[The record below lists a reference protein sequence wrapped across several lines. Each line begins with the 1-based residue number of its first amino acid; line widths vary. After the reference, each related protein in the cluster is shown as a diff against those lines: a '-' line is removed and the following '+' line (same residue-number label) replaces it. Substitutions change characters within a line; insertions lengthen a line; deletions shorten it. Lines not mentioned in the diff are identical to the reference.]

1 MKPMFQ
7 IIFCVA
13 LCTLMS
19 QHVSAQSNLKVNI
32 KNIKNDRGDI
42 LVGLYDKASGFP
54 RHVKDG
60 KVIKARGNEM
70 TVTFSDI
77 QPGSY
82 AVSVLHDENQNK
94 DLDQN
99 RIGKP
104 KEGFGF
110 SNNAMGIIGPP
121 SFKRARITVPDS
133 KDTDITINMK
143 YYQ

>member
-1 MKPMFQ
+1 MKPVLRISF
-7 IIFCVA
+7 IFLFAAMVGHH
-13 LCTLMS
+13 LR
-19 QHVSAQSNLKVNI
+19 AQSSLTINI

-60 KVIKARGNEM
+60 KVIKAKGSEM

-110 SNNAMGIIGPP
+110 SNNAMGFIGPP
-121 SFKRARITVPDS
+121 SFKKARITVPNS